1 MSFSFFPDQPMR
13 KVVAVAASCA
23 VASWPIV
30 RRADRADVRYLEAGA
45 RYPAVVALGRAGDAT
60 LIAPRW
66 LLTAA
71 HVAAAVQGRR
81 SVDIAG
87 KGYGIE
93 RVVLHP
99 EWRALGP
106 HDVGLVRL
114 DRPVQGVKP
123 MGLYRANHERGLV
136 ATIIGHG
143 GAGRGDSRERTE
155 DGRARA
161 ATSRVDSASAAWL
174 FFSFDA
180 PPSGTDLEGAPGPG
194 DSGGPAVLRVSGSD
208 LVAGISSAGF
218 DGRDGPGSYGA
229 VDVFTRVSTHAA
241 WIDSVMRSGLSMEPS
256 SPSAVPQRG
265 GAPQGVKLPDSPV
278 GKRYAAFLAAMRTGT
293 DSAIVAFLE
302 ANFDERELASRSA
315 RERLPN
321 FRRLAE
327 RLRDA
332 RIEAITKSEPL
343 SLTARLVGA
352 AGITTI
358 ELICAPEAPNKI
370 VDWRRYD

>member
-1 MSFSFFPDQPMR
+1 MR
-13 KVVAVAASCA
+13 TVVAVAAA
-23 VASWPIV
+23 VSVGSWPIV
-30 RRADRADVRYLEAGA
+30 RRADRADGRYLEAGA

-60 LIAPRW
+60 LIAPQW

-71 HVAAAVQGRR
+71 HVAAAVAGRPT
-81 SVDIAG
+81 VEIAG
-87 KGYGIE
+87 KTYPIE
-93 RVVLHP
+93 RVAIHP
-99 EWRALGP
+99 AWRELGP

-114 DRPVQGVKP
+114 ARPVQGVKP
-123 MGLYRANHERGLV
+123 LGLYRGRGERGLI
-136 ATIIGHG
+136 ATIVGHG

-174 FFSFDA
+174 YFSFDA

-194 DSGGPAVLRVSGSD
+194 DSGGPAVLRVNGSD
-208 LVAGISSAGF
+208 LVGGVSSAGF

-241 WIDSVMRSGLSMEPS
+241 WVDSVMRSGPPATRNASN
-256 SPSAVPQRG
+256 ATQQRG
-265 GAPQGVKLPDSPV
+265 AHAQGVSLPDSPV
-278 GKRYAAFLAAMRTGT
+278 GKRYAAFLVAMRSGT
-293 DSAIVAFLE
+293 DSAIVAFIE
-302 ANFDERELASRSA
+302 ANFDERELAA
-315 RERLPN
+315 RPARDRLPN

-332 RIEAITKSEPL
+332 RIDAITKSAPL
-343 SLTARLVGA
+343 QLTARLVGT
-352 AGITTI
+352 AGVTTI
-358 ELICAPEAPNKI
+358 ELICAPEAPNKL